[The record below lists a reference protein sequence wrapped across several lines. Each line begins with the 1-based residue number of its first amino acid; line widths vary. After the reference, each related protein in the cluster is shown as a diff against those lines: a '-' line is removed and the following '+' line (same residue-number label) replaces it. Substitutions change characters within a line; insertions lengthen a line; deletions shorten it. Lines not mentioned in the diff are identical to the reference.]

1 MDATTVPRAH
11 FFISLYLLG
20 PTNNADPAISPQ
32 MRPFPPKREA
42 ENFHAVSHAL
52 LPQFFPPP
60 SSIGQLSGFNQSDAR
75 FVELDEQFPEHVERS
90 VLDPEHSFV
99 AARRTA

>member
-1 MDATTVPRAH
+1 MDDMAVQHAH
-11 FFISLYLLG
+11 LFISLYLLG
-20 PTNNADPAISPQ
+20 LTQ
-32 MRPFPPKREA
+32 MRPITPKREA
-42 ENFHAVSHAL
+42 ENIHGVSHVL
-52 LPQFFPPP
+52 LSQCFLFFFP
-60 SSIGQLSGFNQSDAR
+60 SSIGELSGFNQSGAR